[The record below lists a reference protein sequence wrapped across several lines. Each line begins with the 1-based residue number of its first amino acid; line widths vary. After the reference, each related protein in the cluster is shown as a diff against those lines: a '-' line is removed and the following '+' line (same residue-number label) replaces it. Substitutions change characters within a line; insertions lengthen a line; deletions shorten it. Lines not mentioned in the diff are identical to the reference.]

1 MLRGLI
7 GIISVV
13 WGVLAASGAVFAA
26 TGPWWSTD
34 HGAVR
39 LIAESNAV
47 GSAAKIRLGLHF
59 KMKPGW
65 KIYWRSPGDAGFP
78 PRPNWNGSK
87 NLADIKIDWPTPIR
101 FSVTGLETIGYK
113 KEVVLPLTVQ
123 PVEAGKPLTVKATVP
138 YLTCEEICV
147 PYEAKLSLALPAG
160 PASSSS
166 EGYLIN
172 KFVALVPKKVTGAN
186 DRISSVSVIGPS
198 GTQTLQVAAA
208 ISGTPDLLIEG
219 PRGFRFSKAKIIT
232 QDETGKTVFASL
244 VSSPIKSVKAGKPLD
259 LAGKDIVLTLLGDAK
274 GAIEL
279 KTKPLARVVVQTPP
293 PVSFSTFLSILALAV
308 IGGLILNL
316 MPCVLPV
323 LSLKMLSVIGHGG
336 EEPRVVRKG
345 FLASAAGILVS
356 FLVLGSTAVILKA
369 AGQATGWGI
378 QFQQPVFLTAMAVVV
393 ALFAANLWGMF
404 EIRLPSFLSDRAA
417 TVGQGQTGQGQGM
430 AGHFATGAFAALLA
444 TPCSAP
450 FLGTAVGFALARGA
464 FEIYAIFTALGL
476 GLALPYLLVAAF
488 PALANRFPKP
498 GNWMITLRKI
508 LAFALAAT
516 AVWLLTVLDTQIGR
530 PAAFATAGLLIVMV
544 AVIALHHRSS
554 EQRRKLVMS
563 GAVIVGLLA
572 ILVPPQLGQVSAK
585 SGAVSATH
593 WQKFDPSAISRHIA
607 AGKTVFVDVTADW
620 CVTCKVN
627 KALVL
632 DTKAISERLKD
643 KNIVA
648 MRADWTR
655 PDPVITAFLQRFMR
669 YGIPFNVV
677 FGPQAPQGIVLP
689 ELLRRETVISA
700 LVAAQTKRAL
710 AVK

>member
-308 IGGLILNL
+308 WGLI
-316 MPCVLPV
+316 
-323 LSLKMLSVIGHGG
+323 SI
-336 EEPRVVRKG
+336 
-345 FLASAAGILVS
+345 
-356 FLVLGSTAVILKA
+356 
-369 AGQATGWGI
+369 
-378 QFQQPVFLTAMAVVV
+378 
-393 ALFAANLWGMF
+393 
-404 EIRLPSFLSDRAA
+404 
-417 TVGQGQTGQGQGM
+417 
-430 AGHFATGAFAALLA
+430 
-444 TPCSAP
+444 
-450 FLGTAVGFALARGA
+450 
-464 FEIYAIFTALGL
+464 
-476 GLALPYLLVAAF
+476 
-488 PALANRFPKP
+488 
-498 GNWMITLRKI
+498 
-508 LAFALAAT
+508 
-516 AVWLLTVLDTQIGR
+516 
-530 PAAFATAGLLIVMV
+530 
-544 AVIALHHRSS
+544 
-554 EQRRKLVMS
+554 
-563 GAVIVGLLA
+563 
-572 ILVPPQLGQVSAK
+572 
-585 SGAVSATH
+585 
-593 WQKFDPSAISRHIA
+593 
-607 AGKTVFVDVTADW
+607 
-620 CVTCKVN
+620 
-627 KALVL
+627 
-632 DTKAISERLKD
+632 
-643 KNIVA
+643 
-648 MRADWTR
+648 
-655 PDPVITAFLQRFMR
+655 
-669 YGIPFNVV
+669 
-677 FGPQAPQGIVLP
+677 
-689 ELLRRETVISA
+689 
-700 LVAAQTKRAL
+700 
-710 AVK
+710 

>member
-1 MLRGLI
+1 MFRRLG
-7 GIISVV
+7 GIFLTL
-13 WGVLAASGAVFAA
+13 WGVFASSSSVFAA
-26 TGPWWSTD
+26 AGPWWTTD

-47 GSAAKIRLGLHF
+47 GSATKMRLGLHF

-78 PRPNWNGSK
+78 PRPNWKGSQ
-87 NLADIKIDWPTPIR
+87 NLADIKVDWPAPTR
-101 FSVTGLETIGYK
+101 FSVLGLETVGYK
-113 KEVVLPLTVQ
+113 KEVVLPLTAQ
-123 PVEAGKPLTVKATVP
+123 PFEPGKAVNVKATVP

-147 PYEAKLSLALPAG
+147 PYEAKLTLALPAG
-160 PASSSS
+160 PAGSSP
-166 EGYLIN
+166 EGFLIN
-172 KFVALVPKKVTGAN
+172 KYVAAVPKKVKGPN
-186 DRISSVSVIGPS
+186 EIISSVSVVGPA
-198 GTQTLQVAAA
+198 GKQTLQVAAV
-208 ISGTPDLLIEG
+208 ISGKPDLLIEG
-219 PRGFRFSKAKIIT
+219 PRGFRFGKAKPVT
-232 QDETGKTVFASL
+232 RTDGKTVFAAL
-244 VSSPIKSVKAGKPLD
+244 VSPPIKSVKAGKPTD
-259 LAGKDIVLTLLGDAK
+259 LVGKDIVLTLLGDPK

-279 KTKPLARVVVQTPP
+279 KTQPSVGVVTQTPP
-293 PVSFSTFLSILALAV
+293 PVSVATFLSILALAV
-308 IGGLILNL
+308 LGGLILNL

-336 EEPRVVRKG
+336 EDPKTVRKG

-356 FLVLGSTAVILKA
+356 FLILGSAAVILKA

-417 TVGQGQTGQGQGM
+417 TVGQGKQGQGQGM

-498 GNWMITLRKI
+498 GAWMITLRKI

-516 AVWLLTVLDTQIGR
+516 AAWLLTVLDTQIGR
-530 PAAFATAGLLIVMV
+530 TAALATAGLLIAMV
-544 AVIALHHRSS
+544 AIIAFHHRAT
-554 EQRRKLVMS
+554 EQQRKAVMT

-572 ILVPPQLGQVSAK
+572 VLVPPQFGETITKSVTASA
-585 SGAVSATH
+585 AY
-593 WQKFDPSAISRHIA
+593 WQKFDPAAISGHVA
-607 AGKTVFVDVTADW
+607 AGSTVFVDVTADW

-632 DTKAISERLKD
+632 DSETVSKQLQRP
-643 KNIVA
+643 NVVA

-655 PDPVITAFLQRFMR
+655 PDPQITAFLQRFMR

-677 FGPQAPQGIVLP
+677 FGPQAPEGIVLP
-689 ELLRRETVISA
+689 ELLRQDVVISA
-700 LVAAQTKRAL
+700 LDGAQKGRAL
-710 AVK
+710 AKK

>member
-1 MLRGLI
+1 
-7 GIISVV
+7 
-13 WGVLAASGAVFAA
+13 
-26 TGPWWSTD
+26 
-34 HGAVR
+34 
-39 LIAESNAV
+39 
-47 GSAAKIRLGLHF
+47 
-59 KMKPGW
+59 
-65 KIYWRSPGDAGFP
+65 
-78 PRPNWNGSK
+78 
-87 NLADIKIDWPTPIR
+87 
-101 FSVTGLETIGYK
+101 
-113 KEVVLPLTVQ
+113 
-123 PVEAGKPLTVKATVP
+123 
-138 YLTCEEICV
+138 
-147 PYEAKLSLALPAG
+147 
-160 PASSSS
+160 
-166 EGYLIN
+166 
-172 KFVALVPKKVTGAN
+172 
-186 DRISSVSVIGPS
+186 
-198 GTQTLQVAAA
+198 
-208 ISGTPDLLIEG
+208 
-219 PRGFRFSKAKIIT
+219 
-232 QDETGKTVFASL
+232 
-244 VSSPIKSVKAGKPLD
+244 
-259 LAGKDIVLTLLGDAK
+259 
-274 GAIEL
+274 
-279 KTKPLARVVVQTPP
+279 
-293 PVSFSTFLSILALAV
+293 
-308 IGGLILNL
+308 
-316 MPCVLPV
+316 
-323 LSLKMLSVIGHGG
+323 
-336 EEPRVVRKG
+336 
-345 FLASAAGILVS
+345 
-356 FLVLGSTAVILKA
+356 
-369 AGQATGWGI
+369 
-378 QFQQPVFLTAMAVVV
+378 MAVVV